1 MREEEI
7 ATLRGEC
14 KSISAK
20 MIDVEE
26 QNQGLREE
34 NALAFTKVYKKLE
47 SSSTPEG
54 TCSTARSAIL
64 CFSLRPNSVPGLQT
78 EMMSLKEGTDN
89 RMLVLESLMREI
101 GGDKMKG
108 MVQDV
113 ANLQNDNVALW
124 KENARMVT
132 ALAPR

>member
-1 MREEEI
+1 M
-7 ATLRGEC
+7 L
-14 KSISAK
+14 
-20 MIDVEE
+20 
-26 QNQGLREE
+26 
-34 NALAFTKVYKKLE
+34 
-47 SSSTPEG
+47 
-54 TCSTARSAIL
+54 
-64 CFSLRPNSVPGLQT
+64 
-78 EMMSLKEGTDN
+78 SLKEGTDN

-132 ALAPR
+132 TPCAALAIR